1 MTYLQ
6 ESDLVGER
14 HFIKRPKCKQQ
25 QRPITEDL
33 TRSWPEA
40 QRTSLC
46 FMLPP
51 STCPCFLFPASGVGS
66 LSVAARCFPLI
77 APAAS
82 ECCQSFLPFSSS
94 FSHHPY
100 RPDNTYHFSPSF
112 TASPS
117 YLPYSSYLSSSLPL
131 YPLIVLI
138 LFILP
143 IVKCEIHF
151 YLRDSTTAVQM

>member
-1 MTYLQ
+1 M
-6 ESDLVGER
+6 GER
-14 HFIKRPKCKQQ
+14 HFIKRLKGKQQ

-33 TRSWPEA
+33 TRSGPEA

-100 RPDNTYHFSPSF
+100 RPDNNTYHLSTPF
-112 TASPS
+112 TAFPS
-117 YLPYSSYLSSSLPL
+117 YLPSFCYLSSSFPL
-131 YPLIVLI
+131 YPPIVLI
-138 LFILP
+138 RFILP
-143 IVKCEIHF
+143 IVKCEMHF
-151 YLRDSTTAVQM
+151 SLRDTTTAVQM

>member
-33 TRSWPEA
+33 TRSGPEA
-40 QRTSLC
+40 QRTSRC

-51 STCPCFLFPASGVGS
+51 STCLCFLFPASGVGS

-100 RPDNTYHFSPSF
+100 RPDNNTYHLSTPFLLLFLLICLLFVIYHPLFLCIPLSPLSF
-112 TASPS
+112 
-117 YLPYSSYLSSSLPL
+117 LSFQL
-131 YPLIVLI
+131 
-138 LFILP
+138 
-143 IVKCEIHF
+143 
-151 YLRDSTTAVQM
+151 